1 MTKNDKKKIMAL
13 LNEKVDIYNRI
24 SKKTATEKVTD
35 YLSQTVEVER
45 MIQLNMLKQFILDL
59 ASLDDSITAF
69 FEPTFESTGTKEI
82 AYTVAYFI
90 Y

>member
-35 YLSQTVEVER
+35 YLSHTVEVER

>member
-1 MTKNDKKKIMAL
+1 MTKNDKKKIVAL

-35 YLSQTVEVER
+35 YLSQRVEVER

-69 FEPTFESTGTKEI
+69 FEPTFESTGTEEI

>member
-35 YLSQTVEVER
+35 YLSQRVEVER

-69 FEPTFESTGTKEI
+69 FEPTFESTSTEEI